1 MSTNAQRFG
10 RVAVLMGGW
19 SAEREVSLNSGAA
32 VTAALQAA
40 GVDAVA
46 VDLRRETVLEQLA
59 EGGFDRCFLI
69 VHGTGG
75 EDGTLQAMLDLHG
88 LPYTGSG
95 VLGSAL
101 GMDKWRCKL
110 LWRALDLPVVPGE
123 VLNADSDFEAVAQR
137 LGLPLFVKPSQE
149 GSSVGVSKVKRA
161 EDLPAAYAAAAV
173 CHGAVLAERA
183 MAGGDYTVAV
193 LGAEALPAI
202 RILPA
207 TEFYDYEAKY
217 KRDDT
222 RYLCPCGLPLE
233 TEQTMRALALEAF
246 ASVGGQGWGRVD
258 FLLDGQGAPYVA
270 EVNTVPGMTNHSLVP
285 MAAREMGMD
294 MTQLVVRI
302 LEQTLP
308 HGGRDDA

>member
-1 MSTNAQRFG
+1 MSTNPQRFG

-32 VTAALQAA
+32 VTAALQAG

-46 VDLRRETVLEQLA
+46 VDLRRETVLEQLT
-59 EGGFDRCFLI
+59 EGGFDRCFLVI
-69 VHGTGG
+69 HGTGG
-75 EDGTLQAMLDLHG
+75 EDGTLQAMLDVLG

-110 LWRALDLPVVPGE
+110 LWQALGLPVVAGE
-123 VLNADSDFEAVAQR
+123 VLDADSDFEGVAQR

-161 EDLPAAYAAAAV
+161 EDLPAAYAAAAT
-173 CHGAVLAERA
+173 CHGVVLAEQA

-202 RILPA
+202 RIMPA

-217 KRDDT
+217 NRDDT
-222 RYLCPCGLPLE
+222 RYLCPCGLPEE
-233 TEQTMRALALEAF
+233 TEQAMRALALEAF
-246 ASVGGQGWGRVD
+246 TSVGGQGWGRVD
-258 FLLDGQGAPYVA
+258 FLLDERNVPYLA
-270 EVNTVPGMTNHSLVP
+270 EVNTVPGMTGHSLVP
-285 MAAREMGMD
+285 MAARELGMD

>member
-1 MSTNAQRFG
+1 MSTNPQRFG

-19 SAEREVSLNSGAA
+19 SAEREVSLQSGAA
-32 VTAALQAA
+32 VTAALQAG

-46 VDLRRETVLEQLA
+46 VDLRRETVLEQLST
-59 EGGFDRCFLI
+59 GGFDRCFLVI
-69 VHGTGG
+69 HGTGG
-75 EDGTLQAMLDLHG
+75 EDGTLQAMLDLLD

-110 LWRALDLPVVPGE
+110 VWQALGLPVVPGE
-123 VLNADSDFEAVAQR
+123 VLAADCDFDAAAQR

-149 GSSVGVSKVKRA
+149 GSSVGVSKVKSA
-161 EDLPAAYAAAAV
+161 NELSAAFAAAAA
-173 CHGAVLAERA
+173 CHGEVLAEPA

-193 LGAEALPAI
+193 LGDEAMPAI

-217 KRDDT
+217 NRDDT
-222 RYLCPCGLPLE
+222 RYLCPCGLPE
-233 TEQTMRALALEAF
+233 EAEQTMRALALQAF
-246 ASVGGQGWGRVD
+246 SAIGGKGWGRVD
-258 FLLDGQGAPYVA
+258 FLLDAEGTPYVA
-270 EVNTVPGMTNHSLVP
+270 EVNTVPGMTGHSLVP
-285 MAAREMGMD
+285 MAARELGMD